1 MKGVCM
7 DAEIERCEFI
17 HAHEEIVNKVNSE
30 MPDDEILYDLAELF
44 KIFGDSTRNLKFCTF
59 CLSPRCAS
67 ATLRSSLI

>member
-1 MKGVCM
+1 M

-44 KIFGDSTRNLKFCTF
+44 KIFGDSTRIKFCTF